1 MRRGAEVRALL
12 AALLAL
18 FSLTT
23 QALAA
28 GTVSSADPR
37 ASAAGMEMLRNGGS
51 ATDAAL
57 AMMLVLTIVEPQS
70 SGIGGGSFLVHH
82 DGKSGALATI
92 DGRETA
98 PKSATPALFLGPD
111 GKPLPFVQAV
121 PGGKSVGVPGNIALM
136 KKAHEKWGQLKWAD
150 LFAPAIKL
158 AREGFVVTKPLA
170 DGLERAAPL
179 WAESFPDARAI
190 YWIDGRPAREG
201 DTLRNPALADFLE
214 KIAAKGPR
222 AFYKGGGAAG
232 ISAAVANAPRN
243 PTSLTKA
250 DLASYRAKFRP
261 PVCGQYRVYKICG
274 MGPPSSGAVA
284 VVQILGMLERYDL
297 KALGPDN
304 PQSWHLIGEAMRL
317 AFADRNAYLGDSDFI
332 SVPVSGL
339 IDRSYVQARSA
350 LIAPD
355 TPRASYEA
363 GIPAGAPPRIPAMGS
378 DTPGTTHFV
387 AIDDA
392 GNISAITS
400 TVEGPFGS
408 QLIAHGFFLNNE
420 LTDFDFA
427 PEKDGALVANRVQPG
442 KRPRS
447 SMAPT
452 IVYDANGKPVFVVGA
467 AGGATIIMQVAKA
480 LIAHLDWGM
489 SARDSIGLGLIFFD
503 RNGLTL
509 ESGTRLDA
517 MKPALE
523 AMGHRVGPLNAR
535 LKANAA
541 ERLPDGRW
549 QGAADPRSVGVA
561 LTE

>member
-1 MRRGAEVRALL
+1 MRRVADVRALL
-12 AALLAL
+12 AGLLAL
-18 FSLTT
+18 LSFTT

-37 ASAAGMEMLRNGGS
+37 ASEAGMEMLRKGGS

-57 AMMLVLTIVEPQS
+57 AMMLVLSVVEPQS
-70 SGIGGGSFLVHH
+70 SGIGGGSFMLHH
-82 DGKSGALATI
+82 DGKSGTLATI

-98 PKSATPALFLGPD
+98 PKSATPALFLDPD
-111 GKPLPFVQAV
+111 GKPLPFSQAV
-121 PGGKSVGVPGNIALM
+121 PGGKSVGVPANIALM
-136 KKAHEKWGQLKWAD
+136 KKAHAKWGRLPWAD
-150 LFAPAIKL
+150 LFVPAIKL
-158 AREGFVVTKPLA
+158 AREGFVVSKPLA
-170 DGLERAAPL
+170 DGLQRAAPL
-179 WAESFPDARAI
+179 WADFPDARAI
-190 YWIDGRPAREG
+190 YWIEGRPAREG
-201 DTLRNPALADFLE
+201 ETLRNPALADFMQ
-214 KIAAKGPR
+214 KIARKGPR
-222 AFYKGGGAAG
+222 AFYRGEGAAG

-250 DLASYRAKFRP
+250 DLASYRAKMRP
-261 PVCGQYRVYKICG
+261 SVCGQYRVYKICG
-274 MGPPSSGAVA
+274 MGPPSSGAIA
-284 VVQILGMLERYDL
+284 VVQILGMLERFDM

-317 AFADRNAYLGDSDFI
+317 AFADRNAYLGDSDFV

-339 IDRSYVQARSA
+339 IDQSYVRARSD

-355 TPRASYEA
+355 APRASYEA
-363 GIPAGAPPRIPAMGS
+363 GTPNGAPPRIPAKAN
-378 DTPGTTHFV
+378 DTPGTTHFL
-387 AIDDA
+387 AIDDT
-392 GNISAITS
+392 GSISAITS

-427 PEKDGALVANRVQPG
+427 PEKDGALVANRVQAG

-489 SARDSIGLGLIFFD
+489 NARDSIGLGLIFFD

-509 ESGTRLDA
+509 ESGTKLDA